1 MENKAEY
8 IVEQPDPIKNNYPP
22 MWDLVI
28 KDMKDRDE
36 VGRERYGV
44 PLQPFN
50 GRDMLVDAYLEVLDL
65 AVYLRTAIF
74 EQQQYKE
81 ELSSTYKR

>member
-1 MENKAEY
+1 MEGKADY
-8 IVEQPDPIKNNYPP
+8 IVEQPNPISNDYPP

-28 KDMKDRDE
+28 EDMKDRDE
-36 VGRERYGV
+36 EGRVRYGT

-50 GRDMLVDAYLEVLDL
+50 GRDMLIDAYLEALDL
-65 AVYLRTAIF
+65 AVYLRTAIY

-81 ELSSTYKR
+81 NLMSTYMR